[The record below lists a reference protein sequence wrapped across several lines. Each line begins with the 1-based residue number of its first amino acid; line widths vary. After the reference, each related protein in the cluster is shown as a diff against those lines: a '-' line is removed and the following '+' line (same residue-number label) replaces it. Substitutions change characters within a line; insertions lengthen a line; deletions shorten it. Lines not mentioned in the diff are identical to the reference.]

1 MVTFALEKSLEEFRS
16 VGNQDLR
23 KVVYGGN
30 GKDSVLA
37 DVCVSMVQTR
47 SGRREERLNQ
57 LGLSKLAQESESV
70 ASNVFIGML

>member
-1 MVTFALEKSLEEFRS
+1 MITFALEKGLEEFRS

-30 GKDSVLA
+30 GEDGVLA
-37 DVCVSMVQTR
+37 DVCVSMLQTR

-70 ASNVFIGML
+70 ASDVFIGML